1 MFQKIQGLKQQRASL
16 VAEMRSVHDLITTEK
31 RDLTTP
37 EVEQIARIET
47 DIAAQDAQIRA
58 LETQM
63 SMEKR
68 LAGNLAEK
76 IDESAGKK
84 ENPFA
89 SEEYRTNFF
98 NKMCGRDYDKR
109 ALAVGDS
116 TKGANLIPVSFEA
129 ALLAEIRLQSIMR
142 QLCTIRPLTSTTEI
156 PTLTGHTTA
165 AWGAEAEAYTETDA
179 TFGKASLGAYKL
191 NAIVKV
197 SDEILD
203 DSAIDIQGF
212 LATDLGEAFG
222 LAEDT
227 ALLAAAR
234 VHATKSPDTLLTK
247 FTNVESAATGA
258 ISFDDIINLMHT
270 VKVPYRGN
278 AQFLTSDLA
287 VKAIRK
293 LKDASGQ
300 YIWQNSTQVGAP
312 DMLFGKAVNITEQFD
327 FATTKASMAYGDF
340 KKIWIADRGQTAMQR
355 LNELY
360 AATGQVG
367 FRASRRLDALL
378 TISGAMAKLTLK

>member
-16 VAEMRSVHDLITTEK
+16 VAEMRTVHDLITTEK
-31 RDLTTP
+31 RDLSSA

-47 DIAAQDAQIRA
+47 DISAQDTQIRA

-63 SMEKR
+63 GMER
-68 LAGNLAEK
+68 RMAGDLGKK
-76 IDESAGKK
+76 IDESAGEK

-98 NKMCGRDYDKR
+98 NKMCGKEYDKR
-109 ALAVGDS
+109 ALAVGDAN
-116 TKGANLIPVSFEA
+116 KGANLVPVAFEA
-129 ALLAEIRLQSIMR
+129 QLLAEIRLQSIMR
-142 QLCTIRPLTSTTEI
+142 QLCTIRPLSSTLEI
-156 PTLTGHTTA
+156 PTLTGHTVAT
-165 AWGAEAEAYTETDA
+165 WGAENEAYTETDA
-179 TFGKASLGAYKL
+179 TFGKTSIGAYKV

-212 LATDLGEAFG
+212 LSTDLGEAFG
-222 LAEDT
+222 IAEDI

-234 VHATKSPDTLLTK
+234 VNATKSPDTLMTK
-247 FTNVESAATGA
+247 FTGVTSAGVGA
-258 ISFDDIINLMHT
+258 ITFDDVIDLMHT
-270 VKVPYRGN
+270 VKVPYRAGS
-278 AQFLTSDLA
+278 QFLTSDLA

-293 LKDASGQ
+293 LKDSTGQ

-312 DMLFGKAVNITEQFD
+312 DMIFGKAVNITEQFD
-327 FATTKASMAYGDF
+327 FATTKAAMVYGDF

-360 AATGQVG
+360 ATNGQVG

>member
-1 MFQKIQGLKQQRASL
+1 MFQKIQGLKQQRANL

-31 RDLTTP
+31 RDLTAP

-47 DIAAQDAQIRA
+47 DIAAQDSQIRA
-58 LETQM
+58 LETQL

-68 LAGNLAEK
+68 LAGSAAEI
-76 IDESAGKK
+76 IDSVTGKK

-98 NKMCGRDYDKR
+98 NKMCGKDYDKR
-109 ALAVGDS
+109 ALAVGDA
-116 TKGANLIPVSFEA
+116 TKGANLVPVSFEA

-142 QLCTIRPLTSTTEI
+142 QLCTIRPLTSTLEI

-179 TFGKASLGAYKL
+179 TFGKTSIGAYKL

-212 LATDLGEAFG
+212 LTTDLGEAFG

-227 ALLAAAR
+227 ALLAPVR

-247 FTNVESAATGA
+247 FTSATSAATGA
-258 ISFDDIINLMHT
+258 IAFDDIIDLMHT
-270 VKVPYRGN
+270 VKVPYRGG

-287 VKAIRK
+287 VKNIRK
-293 LKDASGQ
+293 LKDSTGQ

-312 DMLFGKAVNITEQFD
+312 DMIFGKAVNITEQFD
-327 FATTKASMAYGDF
+327 FATLKTAMVYGDF

-360 AATGQVG
+360 AANGQVG

-378 TISGAMAKLTLK
+378 TISGAMAKLVLK